1 MFRDILRIILPID
14 AALYPLCLCVYN
26 SNCVASLLQP
36 SCYDS
41 IIMIKKLPYLPDII
55 PSSSGA
61 YSIFV
66 EDFMMKVR
74 ACPIVLHYFL
84 GRLLWMQS
92 RVRIRHR
99 KKSRPKNL
107 LCYNVKYCR
116 EKMNKKYTF
125 VASARAGAAH
135 FYLMNFIVFIDS
147 YEHIIYNLS
156 VNHKMLSSYGQC
168 NEILYPSFF
177 KRKTHLLIFE
187 Q

>member
-14 AALYPLCLCVYN
+14 AALYSLCLCVYN

-74 ACPIVLHYFL
+74 ACPIVLLYFL
-84 GRLLWMQS
+84 GRLL
-92 RVRIRHR
+92 
-99 KKSRPKNL
+99 
-107 LCYNVKYCR
+107 
-116 EKMNKKYTF
+116 
-125 VASARAGAAH
+125 
-135 FYLMNFIVFIDS
+135 
-147 YEHIIYNLS
+147 
-156 VNHKMLSSYGQC
+156 
-168 NEILYPSFF
+168 
-177 KRKTHLLIFE
+177 
-187 Q
+187 

>member
-1 MFRDILRIILPID
+1 M
-14 AALYPLCLCVYN
+14 
-26 SNCVASLLQP
+26 
-36 SCYDS
+36 
-41 IIMIKKLPYLPDII
+41 LPYI
-55 PSSSGA
+55 PCVCVCITATAWRPCCSPPATTASSWSRSCPTSPTSYPAAAGPTASSSRTLWWRHV
-61 YSIFV
+61 SHSFT
-66 EDFMMKVR
+66 
-74 ACPIVLHYFL
+74 LYFL
-84 GRLLWMQS
+84 GRLLSMQS
-92 RVRIRHR
+92 RVQIRHS
-99 KKSRPKNL
+99 KKNRPKNL